1 MSPIFVMA
9 SGIVV
14 LLLLPAMM
22 SPGTAKD
29 KVPPNSK
36 HAVRKHPRCMIDDK
50 QLDAVVEKCMHA
62 RLRATD
68 FLLIAISILN
78 VTILYCALGLQNEVL
93 LRISQVWDAPPSYE
107 EAMRQRPNFQYRST

>member
-14 LLLLPAMM
+14 LLLLPSLM
-22 SPGTAKD
+22 SPETVKE
-29 KVPPNSK
+29 KVTTRSK
-36 HAVRKHPRCMIDDK
+36 HAVRKHPRCTMDEE
-50 QLDAVVEKCMHA
+50 QLDTVMEKCMHA

-68 FLLIAISILN
+68 YLLIAISILN

-93 LRISQVWDAPPSYE
+93 LRISQVWEGPPSYD
-107 EAMRQRPNFQYRST
+107 EAMRQRSNIQFRST